1 MDELNNSYA
10 DKVMARD
17 NSPIPVNLLAKEHS
31 SQPFAIS
38 PARFNFKPN
47 INISTPLPQRQPVTQ
62 RPSHAAGSLT
72 DMFGKSPPNP
82 HRISHATGG
91 GRGGLTRTFSQRS
104 SPDDSMHLAQR
115 PKFSLELTEEERAN
129 MVKKQM
135 PDYGFL
141 LIETMTNR
149 MEKLEQHISE
159 TIDLKCAEKIE
170 HLEERVDNIR
180 EGMIDMSVD
189 MDIIREKANKQRE
202 ELNDLGVRSREN
214 NLLFAG
220 FPENRGESEEDMENL
235 VREQIAKITD
245 PEILKKHPNLKDA
258 VITKIHRN
266 KQFKQDQTRPRD
278 IIVKFL
284 NYKERAA
291 VLKGKRAMDEGI
303 YVNPDY
309 PPSVVFA
316 ERTLKPILNI
326 VKGTP
331 YGENKRVK
339 LVAGVLFVDHKRYTL
354 HNLVALPS
362 AIKFYQN
369 SIRSSFEVLAWFGIL
384 SIFSNFFWA
393 PMVIDGK
400 EFATAEQFIQ
410 YCKALFFGDRYHQ
423 RLLLTP
429 LRIRLLLVCPTLS
442 KLLLLFLLFFTL
454 VSSDASI
461 LLDSQQEVCF
471 GKASFLDRTESI

>member
-1 MDELNNSYA
+1 MD
-10 DKVMARD
+10 D
-17 NSPIPVNLLAKEHS
+17 
-31 SQPFAIS
+31 
-38 PARFNFKPN
+38 
-47 INISTPLPQRQPVTQ
+47 
-62 RPSHAAGSLT
+62 
-72 DMFGKSPPNP
+72 
-82 HRISHATGG
+82 
-91 GRGGLTRTFSQRS
+91 
-104 SPDDSMHLAQR
+104 
-115 PKFSLELTEEERAN
+115 
-129 MVKKQM
+129 
-135 PDYGFL
+135 
-141 LIETMTNR
+141 
-149 MEKLEQHISE
+149 
-159 TIDLKCAEKIE
+159 
-170 HLEERVDNIR
+170 IR

-189 MDIIREKANKQRE
+189 LDIVRERANKQRE
-202 ELNDLGVRSREN
+202 ELNDLGIRSREN

-235 VREQIAKITD
+235 VREQIAKIAD

-266 KQFKQDQTRPRD
+266 KQFKPDQTRPRD

-291 VLKGKRAMDEGI
+291 VLKGKKAMDEGI

-331 YGENKRVK
+331 YGEKKRVK
-339 LVAGVLFVDHKRYTL
+339 LVAGVLFVDNKRYTL

-410 YCKALFFGDRYHQ
+410 YCKALFFQDRYHQ
-423 RLLLTP
+423 RLLLSTTDP
-429 LRIRLLLVCPTLS
+429 YDCKRLGHKIDGFNQEKWDEQAPKVCNRALREKVDQSSFVKEFLISTGDKILAEAAPNSKWACGLKLNDKNILDISKWERVGHGGMVYMKIRSEITGRPMPDLS
-442 KLLLLFLLFFTL
+442 KVGVPVPRVPTR
-454 VSSDASI
+454 VSDTE
-461 LLDSQQEVCF
+461 LPT
-471 GKASFLDRTESI
+471 TESEVTAPAAMNEATGGD